1 MTIHLG
7 YILGHF
13 FECVMFV
20 FYANTSFRP
29 RKSYLQSI
37 LISLCGYAALFS
49 IGLMNIPP
57 ISVLCFFIIN
67 TTMLIYCYNVRFSSA
82 AFYSLMLDVLSC
94 IGEYLVLY
102 LMGFRYFHIRWDI
115 NSGANPAYAYMMLAI
130 VSKALYFIGILI
142 LKRFTPKN
150 DDKYGSRTPAAL
162 SFVPLLTVACLTYM
176 MSKDID
182 TSLFLILN
190 IIFFLVNLVTYYIN
204 MGLNNKNRELKM
216 LQDEYNR
223 NKEELYDYRLLTE
236 KYENTKIMRHDF
248 HKHLDVLKELMAS
261 DNAEAGEYMKN
272 IRFAQRELDYTRYTD
287 NKILNILL
295 AQKVKEAHDRG
306 VEIHIRSKSP
316 TLGFIAD
323 IDVVAIFSNM
333 LDNAA
338 EAAQNAEIKEVYVD
352 LYTVNKAYTAIRVE
366 NYTDKAPVAPDG
378 ELLTQK
384 PDAELHGMGIKSIN
398 NALKKYGS
406 EMTWEYDG
414 KKKFFRASAIIH
426 IPPKN
431 NI

>member
-1 MTIHLG
+1 MLEQEKKTEQTTD
-7 YILGHF
+7 YAK
-13 FECVMFV
+13 V
-20 FYANTSFRP
+20 FLP
-29 RKSYLQSI
+29 K
-37 LISLCGYAALFS
+37 
-49 IGLMNIPP
+49 IP
-57 ISVLCFFIIN
+57 
-67 TTMLIYCYNVRFSSA
+67 VRVIKK
-82 AFYSLMLDVLSC
+82 D
-94 IGEYLVLY
+94 
-102 LMGFRYFHIRWDI
+102 
-115 NSGANPAYAYMMLAI
+115 
-130 VSKALYFIGILI
+130 
-142 LKRFTPKN
+142 
-150 DDKYGSRTPAAL
+150 GSRTPAAL

-176 MSKDID
+176 MSKDMD
-182 TSLFLILN
+182 TNLFLILN

-236 KYENTKIMRHDF
+236 KYENTKIIRHDF
-248 HKHLDVLKELMAS
+248 HKHLDVLKELIAS
-261 DNAEAGEYMKN
+261 DNAEASEYMKN
-272 IRFAQRELDYTRYTD
+272 IRFAQRELDYNRYTD

-295 AQKVKEAHDRG
+295 AQKVKEAHGRG

-316 TLGFIAD
+316 TLGFISD

-366 NYTDKAPVAPDG
+366 NYTDKAPVALDG

-384 PDAELHGMGIKSIN
+384 PDAELHGAGIKSIN

-406 EMTWEYDG
+406 EMTWEYNDE
-414 KKKFFRASAIIH
+414 KKFFRASVLIH
-426 IPPKN
+426 IPRTHRGH
-431 NI
+431 